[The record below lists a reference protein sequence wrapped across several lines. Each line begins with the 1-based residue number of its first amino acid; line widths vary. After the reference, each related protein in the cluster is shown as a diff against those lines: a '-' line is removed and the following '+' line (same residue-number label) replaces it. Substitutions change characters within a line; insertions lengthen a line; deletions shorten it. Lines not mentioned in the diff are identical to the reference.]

1 MAKRGRAVSIDKL
14 VKQLNQLDNQ
24 RKALTSR
31 IRQAVGSLL
40 GAGAVRGGADLASPA
55 ADGRSVEGGG
65 VKAAA
70 GRKRAKK
77 RTMSA
82 AARKAISDAQK
93 RRWAK
98 QKAAAAK

>member
-40 GAGAVRGGADLASPA
+40 GAGSRGGESPFPVGVG
-55 ADGRSVEGGG
+55 GRFLLGPATLLRVGDRL
-65 VKAAA
+65 A
-70 GRKRAKK
+70 GRGEIARAPPPM
-77 RTMSA
+77 TSA
-82 AARKAISDAQK
+82 FAQ
-93 RRWAK
+93 RRPASR
-98 QKAAAAK
+98 